1 MYQIILASESP
12 RRKQLLENSGFS
24 FETFPS
30 KVSEKPNKN
39 LTVNEQ
45 ILDIARRKARF
56 VYDQLLNTRPKPFL
70 VLAADTMV
78 ILNGEPLGK
87 PKDENEAFLFLSQLS
102 GRGHQVCTAVVVVE
116 SKNHREISH
125 LETTEVEFHKLE
137 ISEIRSYI
145 ATGEPLD
152 KAGAYGIQ
160 GLGSKLVKS
169 FKGSYENVVGLP
181 IDVVK
186 NMLREIEK
194 G

>member
-12 RRKQLLENSGFS
+12 RRKQLLENSGYS

-30 KVSEKPNKN
+30 KVSEKPDKN

-56 VYDQLLNTRPKPFL
+56 VYDQLFNTRTQPFL

-78 ILNGEPLGK
+78 ILNGEALGK
-87 PKDENEAFLFLSQLS
+87 PKDVKEACLFLSHLS
-102 GRGHQVCTAVVVVE
+102 GRVHQVSTAVVMIE
-116 SKNHREISH
+116 SKNQREVSH

-137 ISEIRSYI
+137 MSDIKSYV

-152 KAGAYGIQ
+152 KAGAYAIQ
-160 GLGSKLVKS
+160 GLGSKLVKG

-181 IDVVK
+181 MDVVK
-186 NMLREIEK
+186 KMLAEIEK